1 MEAAE
6 ACDRGLALAHER
18 KERALWVGSAAAGR
32 SLRNHHRRRGRRYAF
47 RSAIALAADL
57 GMSPLRAQCHLTLG
71 RCYRR
76 AGRHE
81 EARAELRA
89 AAELFRAMK
98 SHWLP
103 SAEAELRASNQ
114 SILGATGR

>member
-1 MEAAE
+1 
-6 ACDRGLALAHER
+6 
-18 KERALWVGSAAAGR
+18 
-32 SLRNHHRRRGRRYAF
+32 
-47 RSAIALAADL
+47 
-57 GMSPLRAQCHLTLG
+57 MSPLRAQCHLTLG